1 MNISEFLSNKKY
13 RFDLLSKHGFYNNMS
28 DKKYISLAYEIN
40 MGAKLDLECPKLY
53 NEKLQ
58 WLKLH
63 DRNPLYTKMVD
74 KYEMKNYVKSILGDG
89 YTVPTLGVWDSFDD
103 IDFGALPNQFV
114 LKCTHDSGGLVICKD
129 KTKLDIEQSKKKIS
143 DSLSSNYYLRGREWP
158 YKNVKRRV
166 IAEEYMKEDA
176 SGWLTDYKFFC
187 FNGEPKIVYISKD
200 RSENPHTDFFD
211 MEFNHLDMRM
221 KDPNSSNEQ
230 LPQKPARFNDMIEI
244 AKALSKEI
252 PHVRVDFYMVDD
264 KIYVGEMTF
273 YHCGGFALITPEE
286 WAKKMGDWI
295 DLHLAWSCRN

>member
-1 MNISEFLSNKKY
+1 M
-13 RFDLLSKHGFYNNMS
+13 
-28 DKKYISLAYEIN
+28 
-40 MGAKLDLECPKLY
+40 
-53 NEKLQ
+53 
-58 WLKLH
+58 
-63 DRNPLYTKMVD
+63 
-74 KYEMKNYVKSILGDG
+74 
-89 YTVPTLGVWDSFDD
+89 
-103 IDFGALPNQFV
+103 
-114 LKCTHDSGGLVICKD
+114 
-129 KTKLDIEQSKKKIS
+129 
-143 DSLSSNYYLRGREWP
+143 RGREWP

-264 KIYVGEMTF
+264 KIYVGELTF